1 MDWFESSE
9 YASAGLC
16 FRWRKIEA
24 MPRGTTTPS
33 DVFRSVMGKAQQQ
46 LLLESAQASDF
57 EHRGIIGDE
66 RAASLASFF
75 RERLPDRFGVHKG
88 EAIDYR
94 DTRTG
99 QLDFVIY
106 DRSRCAP
113 IRVGNENLLLPC
125 EALYCVI
132 EVKTRITQDELVKA
146 YISAQKVRSLR
157 PFKRPF
163 IASRQD
169 GCDAEDGRSRCL
181 YIVFGYTSNLG
192 NDVEWTGKEF
202 ERIKSA
208 AKSANTGLDSIDR
221 FFVLDRGIINPLK
234 PAGKW
239 IERDANSVF
248 LESYLHIMN
257 FLGRESGRREAVD
270 WQMYGPRSS
279 KGWKSLT

>member
-1 MDWFESSE
+1 MK
-9 YASAGLC
+9 
-16 FRWRKIEA
+16 R
-24 MPRGTTTPS
+24 
-33 DVFRSVMGKAQQQ
+33 AQQQ
-46 LLLESAQASDF
+46 LLLEGALASGF
-57 EHRGIIGDE
+57 AHKGIIGDE

-88 EAIDYR
+88 EAIDHR

-113 IRVGNENLLLPC
+113 IQVGNENLLLPC

-132 EVKTRITQDELVKA
+132 EVKTRITQDELEKA
-146 YISAQKVRSLR
+146 YLSARKVRSLR

-163 IASRQD
+163 IAARKKGS
-169 GCDAEDGRSRCL
+169 DAEDGRSRCL

-192 NDVEWTGKEF
+192 SDSEWVQKECN
-202 ERIKSA
+202 RLRSASKSA
-208 AKSANTGLDSIDR
+208 KTTLDCIDR
-221 FFVLDRGIINPLK
+221 LFVLDRGIINPQK

-239 IERDANSVF
+239 LAGDADSVF

-257 FLGRESGRREAVD
+257 FLGRESQRRDPVD

-279 KGWKSLT
+279 KGWKSIA